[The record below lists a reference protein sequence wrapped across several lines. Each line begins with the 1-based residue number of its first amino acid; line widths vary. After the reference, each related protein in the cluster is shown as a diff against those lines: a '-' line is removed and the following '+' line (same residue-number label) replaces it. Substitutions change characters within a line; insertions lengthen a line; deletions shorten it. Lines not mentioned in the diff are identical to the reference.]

1 MSAGTMD
8 SVGALPIGEG
18 AVPPNP
24 ALDRAEAERAALE
37 KRVKSLRI
45 SSGKRDEG
53 GILFKFINW
62 FAWAVACGMGGTALM
77 LGWAVYRDK
86 PQGLA
91 QTPTTTNLASN
102 PSTETAKSAP
112 TAPTNNPAPGTKPTD
127 PIAPPSNPDTPA
139 HVSSGYVIPI
149 HQIQVSPKVSGMIV
163 KLNFEEG
170 MMVPKGYLL
179 AELETI
185 EYQSDV
191 DKTRATLEDAKQRL
205 AELKSG
211 ARPEEKYQSKLELD
225 EVIKQ
230 REQSK
235 LDYDRIRRLTAIQS
249 AGDMEKAQF
258 TYEAFDRRVERLK
271 SVYELLVKG
280 PREEKI
286 KAAEAQVAGIEAD
299 LTKAMWR
306 LENCRVRAP
315 VTGIIL
321 TKKAEEGNMVNPAAF
336 NVSANL
342 CEMADLTQLEVDLSI
357 QERDFARLGPRME
370 CYILPEAYRNSKPF
384 LAKYPKGYTGYISR
398 VMPQADR
405 GKGAIPVRV
414 KIDVPATEQGT
425 FLKPDMKVEVTFFD
439 RIRPIIT
446 PETTPAPGGNLQ
458 TNPPRNA
465 APNRTAPNQNPTDKS
480 SASNP
485 QGS

>member
-1 MSAGTMD
+1 M
-8 SVGALPIGEG
+8 
-18 AVPPNP
+18 NQ
-24 ALDRAEAERAALE
+24 LDLGYWLAALE
-37 KRVKSLRI
+37 SEDPLE
-45 SSGKRDEG
+45 SWDPGE
-53 GILFKFINW
+53 L
-62 FAWAVACGMGGTALM
+62 
-77 LGWAVYRDK
+77 
-86 PQGLA
+86 GLA
-91 QTPTTTNLASN
+91 LSRQEYPDLDCAYYLSWLDRLAQEVLGNLADRESL
-102 PSTETAKSAP
+102 SDRQQALAKVLFLDLGLRGNKESYYESQ
-112 TAPTNNPAPGTKPTD
+112 NSFVNDVLERGR
-127 PIAPPSNPDTPA
+127 
-139 HVSSGYVIPI
+139 GIPI
-149 HQIQVSPKVSGMIV
+149 SIALIWAAVGYRLSWPIHGLSFPGHVMIGLGNLMG
-163 KLNFEEG
+163 KSNHRD
-170 MMVPKGYLL
+170 YL
-179 AELETI
+179 
-185 EYQSDV
+185 V
-191 DKTRATLEDAKQRL
+191 
-205 AELKSG
+205 
-211 ARPEEKYQSKLELD
+211 LD
-225 EVIKQ
+225 PFHP
-230 REQSK
+230 
-235 LDYDRIRRLTAIQS
+235 D
-249 AGDMEKAQF
+249 DMEKAQF

-414 KIDVPATEQGT
+414 KIDVPANEQGT

-458 TNPPRNA
+458 TNPPRTA